1 MRAFA
6 FVINFC
12 IALFMSVMT
21 IHAEQNLCA
30 ECRTEQTD
38 SVNIRKVGFGYEKNK
53 AKAEELA
60 QQAARDSLLEVLRDS
75 VATICAE
82 VEVKSDKSGEY
93 LSIKFFS
100 KNEVP
105 SRYYFTQDGILTDIN
120 VVCKE
125 SVCVEKKKYKAC
137 CVLSASKKNFTR
149 AANAVMFRILGQM
162 SMFMNAR

>member
-1 MRAFA
+1 MKTFA
-6 FVINFC
+6 VLINFC

-30 ECRTEQTD
+30 ECMTEQTD

-60 QQAARDSLLEVLRDS
+60 QQTARDSLLEVLRDS

-82 VEVKSDKSGEY
+82 VEVKRDKSGEY
-93 LSIKFFS
+93 LNIKFFS
-100 KNEVP
+100 KNEEP

-120 VVCKE
+120 VVCNE
-125 SVCVEKKKYKAC
+125 SVCDGKKKYKAC
-137 CVLSASKKNFTR
+137 CVLSAPEKDFTR
-149 AANAVMFRILGQM
+149 AANVVMFRILGQM

>member
-1 MRAFA
+1 MKTFA
-6 FVINFC
+6 FLINLW
-12 IALFMSVMT
+12 ITLFVSGMT
-21 IHAEQNLCA
+21 IHAEQNLCP

-60 QQAARDSLLEVLRDS
+60 QQTARDSLLEVLRDS

-100 KNEVP
+100 KNEEP
-105 SRYYFTQDGILTDIN
+105 SRYYFAQDGILTDIN

-125 SVCVEKKKYKAC
+125 SVSEGKKKYKAC
-137 CVLSASKKNFTR
+137 CVLSAPEKDFTR
-149 AANAVMFRILGQM
+149 AANVVMFRILGQM

>member
-1 MRAFA
+1 MKTFA
-6 FVINFC
+6 FLINLC
-12 IALFMSVMT
+12 LTLSVSVMT

-30 ECRTEQTD
+30 ECMTEQTD
-38 SVNIRKVGFGYEKNK
+38 SVNLRKVGFGYGKNK
-53 AKAEELA
+53 AKAEEFA
-60 QQAARDSLLEVLRDS
+60 QLAARDSLLQVLRDS

-93 LSIKFFS
+93 LNIKFFS
-100 KNEVP
+100 KNEEP

-125 SVCVEKKKYKAC
+125 SVCVEKNKYKAC
-137 CVLSASKKNFTR
+137 CVLSAPEKDFTR
-149 AANAVMFRILGQM
+149 AANVVMFRILGQM

>member
-1 MRAFA
+1 MKTFA
-6 FVINFC
+6 FLINLCF
-12 IALFMSVMT
+12 ALFMSVMT

-38 SVNIRKVGFGYEKNK
+38 SVNIRKVGFGYGKNK

-60 QQAARDSLLEVLRDS
+60 QQAARDSLLQVLRDS

-100 KNEVP
+100 KNEEP
-105 SRYYFTQDGILTDIN
+105 SRYYFAQDGILTDIN
-120 VVCKE
+120 VACKE
-125 SVCVEKKKYKAC
+125 SVCEEQKKYKAC
-137 CVLSASKKNFTR
+137 CVLSAPEKDFTR
-149 AANAVMFRILGQM
+149 AANVVMFQILGRM

>member
-30 ECRTEQTD
+30 ECMTEQADT
-38 SVNIRKVGFGYEKNK
+38 VNIRKVGFGYGKNK

-100 KNEVP
+100 KNEEP
-105 SRYYFTQDGILTDIN
+105 SRYYFAQDGILTGIN
-120 VVCKE
+120 VVCNE
-125 SVCVEKKKYKAC
+125 SVCDGKKKYKAC
-137 CVLSASKKNFTR
+137 CVLSAPEKDFTR
-149 AANAVMFRILGQM
+149 AANVVMFRILGQM

>member
-1 MRAFA
+1 MKAFA
-6 FVINFC
+6 FLINLW
-12 IALFMSVMT
+12 IALFVSVMT
-21 IHAEQNLCA
+21 IHAEHNLCA
-30 ECRTEQTD
+30 ECITEQADT
-38 SVNIRKVGFGYEKNK
+38 VNIRKVGFGYEKNK

-100 KNEVP
+100 KNEEP
-105 SRYYFTQDGILTDIN
+105 SRYYFAQDGILTDIN
-120 VVCKE
+120 VVCNE
-125 SVCVEKKKYKAC
+125 SVCDGKKKYKAC
-137 CVLSASKKNFTR
+137 CVLSAPEKDFTR
-149 AANAVMFRILGQM
+149 AANVVMFQILGQM

>member
-1 MRAFA
+1 MKTFA
-6 FVINFC
+6 FLINLW
-12 IALFMSVMT
+12 ITLFVSGMT

-38 SVNIRKVGFGYEKNK
+38 SVNIRKVGFGYGKNK
-53 AKAEELA
+53 AKAEEIA
-60 QQAARDSLLEVLRDS
+60 QQAARDSLLEMLRDS

-100 KNEVP
+100 KNEEP
-105 SRYYFTQDGILTDIN
+105 TRYYFIEDGILTNIN
-120 VVCKE
+120 VICKE
-125 SVCVEKKKYKAC
+125 SVCEEKKKYKAC
-137 CVLSASKKNFTR
+137 CVLSAPKKDFTR
-149 AANAVMFRILGQM
+149 AANVVMFQILGRM